1 MAAEPSTS
9 PVEATMPDERNAAG
23 EPTPATPALPTVA
36 HPTGPRPTVAR
47 PLGTRP
53 PIELLGFPERAP
65 RSVDL
70 AIGAVEPSA
79 RIAQLDLDLV
89 RALPAFPV
97 EADWKDRAR
106 LWGHS
111 FHPMCSYLASFPAAL
126 AHAFIDRYS
135 RPGDVVLD
143 PFAGRGT
150 VPLQACVEG
159 RLGVGNDLNPFA
171 HILTAA
177 KVDPPTVGEAAARL
191 ARLRIDWS
199 FEGAAWEALGAELT
213 GAAGRI
219 LDAGQPGTGGGGHAS
234 ALRVAVPRA
243 GSGAPAR
250 EGDEPVPLEVA
261 LAYHPHT
268 LGELMFVRSRLDLAD
283 RTDRFLAAAVTGIL
297 HGRSRG
303 YLSDLMPNT
312 FSMAPRYV
320 RDFARRTSFAGPERD
335 VFACLAEKLG
345 RLDRD
350 GRPPVRGLAL
360 LGDARDAG
368 PRMRAALRERALP
381 DRARLVVTSPPYL
394 RVLKYGYY
402 NWLRAWFL
410 GFDAAE
416 IDRTLDDAHRRAPYL
431 AFLRETL
438 AGMLP
443 ALADDAVVVL
453 VIGDVEADRGR
464 RIGDGVGLADAV
476 WEAARQT
483 GGLSTGGDRAGPRRG
498 TPQDDEAVGRGG
510 RAGHQD
516 RPHPGHGDVARRGRR
531 RALAGAGIAGPLG
544 RAARR
549 EAPLHSGHEAD
560 VPPRR
565 PRLDGSARPHEEPR
579 PRPDDEPPPQ
589 LRPAAA
595 GPPLHARGEPA
606 PRGDRHATSRPS
618 ARSKAR
624 CRGAQSA
631 PESAAV
637 ERPAGS
643 DRSPAPT
650 SSRIAHHR
658 QPTSSG
664 RATRAAPPA
673 ARPRS
678 RPPRRREAGSSRTG

>member
-1 MAAEPSTS
+1 MTRGRCRRPR
-9 PVEATMPDERNAAG
+9 PVATTRDERDAAG
-23 EPTPATPALPTVA
+23 APHPRQPTLPAVA
-36 HPTGPRPTVAR
+36 RSAGPRPPIELVGPPPASPQPLDTR

-53 PIELLGFPERAP
+53 PIELVGVPERAP
-65 RSVDL
+65 RIAVPSS
-70 AIGAVEPSA
+70 GAVEPPA

-111 FHPMCSYLASFPAAL
+111 FHPLCSYLASFPAAL

-171 HILTAA
+171 HVLTAA
-177 KVDPPTVGEAAARL
+177 KVDPPTAGEAAARL

-199 FEGAAWEALGAELT
+199 FEAPSWEALGAELA
-213 GAAGRI
+213 GAAGRV
-219 LDAGQPGTGGGGHAS
+219 LNAGRPGTGGGGHAS
-234 ALRVAVPRA
+234 AVGVAVPRA

-261 LAYHPHT
+261 LAYHPRT
-268 LGELMFVRSRLDLAD
+268 LGQLLFVRSRLELAD

-297 HGRSRG
+297 HGKSRG

-381 DRARLVVTSPPYL
+381 DRARLVVMSPPYL

-410 GFDAAE
+410 GFDAAT

-438 AGMLP
+438 AGLLP
-443 ALADDAVVVL
+443 ALTEDAVVVL

-464 RIGDGVGLADAV
+464 RIGDGVGLADAA
-476 WEAARQT
+476 WEAAAEPEGYR
-483 GGLSTGGDRAGPRRG
+483 LAGIALDPVAAPRKMTKLWG
-498 TPQDDEAVGRGG
+498 DEAGQATKV
-510 RAGHQD
+510 D
-516 RPHPGHGDVARRGRR
+516 RILVLATSEGGRR
-531 RALAGAGIAGPLG
+531 RAVAGAGMPVRWDGPRAG
-544 RAARR
+544 
-549 EAPLHSGHEAD
+549 
-560 VPPRR
+560 
-565 PRLDGSARPHEEPR
+565 GSAT
-579 PRPDDEPPPQ
+579 
-589 LRPAAA
+589 LRP
-595 GPPLHARGEPA
+595 
-606 PRGDRHATSRPS
+606 
-618 ARSKAR
+618 
-624 CRGAQSA
+624 
-631 PESAAV
+631 
-637 ERPAGS
+637 
-643 DRSPAPT
+643 
-650 SSRIAHHR
+650 
-658 QPTSSG
+658 
-664 RATRAAPPA
+664 
-673 ARPRS
+673 
-678 RPPRRREAGSSRTG
+678 